1 MKKITTFAA
10 AVATFATTTFAAPT
24 FYFTAIPDEN
34 SDRLEE
40 RFGGIAKYLE
50 SKLDVTVKYI
60 PVKSY
65 SASVSAFKNNRV
77 QLAWFGGLSG
87 VKARVAVPGST
98 AIAQGAEDVQFKS
111 YIIAHTSLGLEKSST
126 LTEKI
131 KGNTFTFGSKGST
144 SGRLMP
150 EFYLRKAFAASPE
163 DAFKKV
169 GFSGDHSKTISLVE
183 SGAYLVGAVNY
194 SVWDKGVA
202 AGTIDTSK
210 VEVIWETPTYPDYNW
225 SVRAD
230 VDKTWGAGFT
240 AKVTNALLSLKDE
253 KLLASFPRSSF
264 IPVEDG
270 AYDPI
275 IKTAQQLGI
284 IRK

>member
-10 AVATFATTTFAAPT
+10 AVATFATFATTTFAAPT

-131 KGNTFTFGSKGST
+131 RMLPGAMQCARGQCIAPGSSATAMHCSRAVATRFVYHSLPPHAGHT
-144 SGRLMP
+144 WACRGRPQHHGTMP
-150 EFYLRKAFAASPE
+150 
-163 DAFKKV
+163 
-169 GFSGDHSKTISLVE
+169 
-183 SGAYLVGAVNY
+183 
-194 SVWDKGVA
+194 
-202 AGTIDTSK
+202 
-210 VEVIWETPTYPDYNW
+210 
-225 SVRAD
+225 
-230 VDKTWGAGFT
+230 
-240 AKVTNALLSLKDE
+240 
-253 KLLASFPRSSF
+253 
-264 IPVEDG
+264 
-270 AYDPI
+270 
-275 IKTAQQLGI
+275 
-284 IRK
+284 